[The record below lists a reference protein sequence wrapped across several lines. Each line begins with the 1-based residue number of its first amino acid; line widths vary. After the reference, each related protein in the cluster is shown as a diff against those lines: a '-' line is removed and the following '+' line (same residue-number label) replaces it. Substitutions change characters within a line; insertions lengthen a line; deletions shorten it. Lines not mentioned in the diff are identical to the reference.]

1 MVVAEINFLTLGDGD
16 DQPLFGN
23 GFHCSGF
30 GNSHFDA
37 GLQDRSRQHED
48 DEQHQDHVDKWR
60 DIDLRHG
67 GFGATGLAGERH
79 QRTPMPTPVVRSIML
94 SSSIEKSSMRAPNS
108 RMRWVNAL

>member
-1 MVVAEINFLTLGDGD
+1 MVVAKMNLLTLGDGD
-16 DQPLFGN
+16 DQTLLGN
-23 GFHCSGF
+23 GLHGSGF

-37 GLQDRSRQHED
+37 GLQDRSGQHED
-48 DEQHQDHVDKWR
+48 DEQHQDHVDKR
-60 DIDLRHG
+60 CDIDFRHG
-67 GFGATGLAGERH
+67 GFGATGLVGERH